1 MTTYTAGTAKRDFR
15 VFVEQMA
22 ALLRMPP
29 QSNLAAVLDE
39 SQRVT
44 EQMARLTGWL
54 QQQAEDNGF
63 SNVDEYAEQA
73 RVEESQ
79 RGFANV

>member
-1 MTTYTAGTAKRDFR
+1 MTTYKAGTAKRDFR
-15 VFVEQMA
+15 VFIEQMA
-22 ALLRMPP
+22 AVLRMPP
-29 QSNLAAVLDE
+29 KSNLAAVLDE

-44 EQMARLTGWL
+44 EQMARLTGWI

-63 SNVDEYAEQA
+63 SNVDDYAEQA

-79 RGFANV
+79 RGFGNV